1 MIKMMRAVDFNLWM
15 TLIAMIKS
23 RVQDED
29 VMQYVRVNTDRVLP
43 EYPRDL
49 AKFEKPSIIVQK
61 IADDISDIGFD
72 KGFVGQTLIDGGY
85 VDVYSRTHDLQYQI
99 DVFGDSNTQV
109 SLLESLIVD
118 DMFCMNRNIDILDY
132 VTSLN
137 NPQVS
142 GVAKMKQAT
151 DVITFNGNENMDYRT
166 AIRLY
171 ATVIQT
177 IIPDQEMIDL
187 SKWIKVSQVV
197 TI

>member
-1 MIKMMRAVDFNLWM
+1 MIKTIRAVDFNLWM

-23 RVQDED
+23 RVQDD
-29 VMQYVRVNTDRVLP
+29 DIMQYIHVGADRVLP

-49 AKFEKPSIIVQK
+49 AKFKKPSIIVQK
-61 IADDISDIGFD
+61 IADDISDTGFNN
-72 KGFVGQTLIDGGY
+72 GFVGQAFVDGGY
-85 VDVYSRTHDLQYQI
+85 VDVYSRTHQLQYQI

-132 VTSLN
+132 VTDLN
-137 NPQVS
+137 NPQV
-142 GVAKMKQAT
+142 GGIAKLKQAT
-151 DVITFNGNENMDYRT
+151 DVITFNENENMDYRV

-177 IIPDQEMIDL
+177 IIPKQEMVDL
-187 SKWIKVSQVV
+187 SKWIKVSQIV

>member
-1 MIKMMRAVDFNLWM
+1 
-15 TLIAMIKS
+15 
-23 RVQDED
+23 
-29 VMQYVRVNTDRVLP
+29 
-43 EYPRDL
+43 
-49 AKFEKPSIIVQK
+49 
-61 IADDISDIGFD
+61 
-72 KGFVGQTLIDGGY
+72 
-85 VDVYSRTHDLQYQI
+85 
-99 DVFGDSNTQV
+99 
-109 SLLESLIVD
+109 
-118 DMFCMNRNIDILDY
+118 MNRNIDILDY
-132 VTSLN
+132 ITSLN

-142 GVAKMKQAT
+142 GVAKMKQDT